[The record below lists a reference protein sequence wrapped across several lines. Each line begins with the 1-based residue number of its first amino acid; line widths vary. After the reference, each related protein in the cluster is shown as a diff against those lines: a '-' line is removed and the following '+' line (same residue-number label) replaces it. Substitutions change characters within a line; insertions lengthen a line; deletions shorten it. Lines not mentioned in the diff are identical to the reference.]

1 MKKKHLSIFVAL
13 TVLAGSSLVLSFFI
27 SPAIS
32 SEPDT
37 FTTSVEEK
45 YPERTIIH
53 LYFANK
59 ENSFLIAEK
68 RLLVQPDDPAQM
80 GKLII
85 ESEGLMRTIS
95 SDATLRALF
104 VTEDKTAYADFSPV
118 IREKHPG
125 GCKSEIITIYSIVNS
140 LILNIPEIDAV
151 KILIS
156 LILNIPEIDAVKI
169 LIDGRESMTL
179 AGHIDLRF
187 PLKADMLLVR

>member
-1 MKKKHLSIFVAL
+1 MIKKQLIIFAVLSILTGSFV
-13 TVLAGSSLVLSFFI
+13 SESFLI
-27 SPAIS
+27 LPAIS

-37 FTTSVEEK
+37 FATSVTAKQPEK
-45 YPERTIIH
+45 TVIH
-53 LYFANK
+53 LYFSNK

-68 RLLVQPDDPAQM
+68 RVLVQPDDPAQL
-80 GKLII
+80 GKLIV
-85 ESEGLMRTIS
+85 ESLIKGPAKEGLMRTIS

-140 LILNIPEIDAV
+140 LILNISEIDT
-151 KILIS
+151 
-156 LILNIPEIDAVKI
+156 VKI

>member
-1 MKKKHLSIFVAL
+1 MKKKHLSIFTMVSILAVSSVAM
-13 TVLAGSSLVLSFFI
+13 SFFI
-27 SPAIS
+27 LPAIS
-32 SEPDT
+32 SELDT
-37 FTTSVEEK
+37 FTTFVEAKNPEK
-45 YPERTIIH
+45 AIIH

-85 ESEGLMRTIS
+85 ESLIKGPKEGLMRTIS

-140 LILNIPEIDAV
+140 LILNIPEIDV
-151 KILIS
+151 
-156 LILNIPEIDAVKI
+156 VKI

>member
-1 MKKKHLSIFVAL
+1 MKKKHLIIFAVF
-13 TVLAGSSLVLSFFI
+13 TVLVVSSMSLSFFI
-27 SPAIS
+27 LPAIS
-32 SEPDT
+32 IESDT
-37 FTTSVEEK
+37 PATSMEAK
-45 YPERTIIH
+45 NPERTIIH

-85 ESEGLMRTIS
+85 ESLIKGPKEGLMRTIS

-140 LILNIPEIDAV
+140 LILNIPEIDV
-151 KILIS
+151 
-156 LILNIPEIDAVKI
+156 VKI

>member
-1 MKKKHLSIFVAL
+1 MKKKRLIYFAVLS
-13 TVLAGSSLVLSFFI
+13 TLVGTFISASFFI
-27 SPAIS
+27 LPGIS

-37 FTTSVEEK
+37 FAASVEGKHSEK
-45 YPERTIIH
+45 TIIH

-85 ESEGLMRTIS
+85 ESLIKGPQEGLMRTIS

-140 LILNIPEIDAV
+140 LILNIPEIDT
-151 KILIS
+151 
-156 LILNIPEIDAVKI
+156 VKI

>member
-1 MKKKHLSIFVAL
+1 MKKKHLIIF
-13 TVLAGSSLVLSFFI
+13 TVLTILALSSVFLHFFI
-27 SPAIS
+27 LPAIS
-32 SEPDT
+32 SETDT
-37 FTTSVEEK
+37 FTTSVEAK
-45 YPERTIIH
+45 SPERTIIH

-68 RLLVQPDDPAQM
+68 RMLIKPDDPAQT

-85 ESEGLMRTIS
+85 ESLIKGPKEGLMRTIS

-151 KILIS
+151 KILI
-156 LILNIPEIDAVKI
+156 
-169 LIDGRESMTL
+169 DGRESMTL

>member
-1 MKKKHLSIFVAL
+1 MKKKHLIIFAAL
-13 TVLAGSSLVLSFFI
+13 TILVGSSLALSFFI
-27 SPAIS
+27 LPAIS
-32 SEPDT
+32 YDPDT
-37 FTTSVEEK
+37 FTTSVEVK
-45 YPERTIIH
+45 SPERTIIH
-53 LYFANK
+53 LYFADK

-68 RLLVQPDDPAQM
+68 RLLIQPDDPAQM

-85 ESEGLMRTIS
+85 ESLIKGPKEGLMRTIPL
-95 SDATLRALF
+95 DATLRALF

-151 KILIS
+151 KILI
-156 LILNIPEIDAVKI
+156 
-169 LIDGRESMTL
+169 DGRESMTL

>member
-1 MKKKHLSIFVAL
+1 MKKKHLIIIA
-13 TVLAGSSLVLSFFI
+13 VLSILTGSFVSASFLI
-27 SPAIS
+27 LPAIS

-37 FTTSVEEK
+37 FTMSVEAK
-45 YPERTIIH
+45 HPERTIIH

-85 ESEGLMRTIS
+85 ESLIKGPKEGLMRTIS

-104 VTEDKTAYADFSPV
+104 VTEDKTAYADFSSV

-125 GCKSEIITIYSIVNS
+125 GCKSEIITIYSIVN
-140 LILNIPEIDAV
+140 
-151 KILIS
+151 S

>member
-1 MKKKHLSIFVAL
+1 MKKKHLIIFAAI
-13 TVLAGSSLVLSFFI
+13 TILAGSSFSSSFFI
-27 SPAIS
+27 LPAIA

-37 FTTSVEEK
+37 FATSVDGKHSEK
-45 YPERTIIH
+45 TIIH

-68 RLLVQPDDPAQM
+68 RLLDRPDDPAQM

-85 ESEGLMRTIS
+85 ESLIKGPKEGLMRTIS
-95 SDATLRALF
+95 SDAALRALF
-104 VTEDKTAYADFSPV
+104 VTKDKTAYVDLTKAA
-118 IREKHPG
+118 REKHPG

-140 LILNIPEIDAV
+140 LILNIPEIDV
-151 KILIS
+151 
-156 LILNIPEIDAVKI
+156 VKI

>member
-1 MKKKHLSIFVAL
+1 MA
-13 TVLAGSSLVLSFFI
+13 LSFFI
-27 SPAIS
+27 LPAIS
-32 SEPDT
+32 SELDN
-37 FTTSVEEK
+37 FTTAVEAK
-45 YPERTIIH
+45 HTERTIIH

-85 ESEGLMRTIS
+85 ESLIKGPKEGLMRTIS
-95 SDATLRALF
+95 SDASLRALF
-104 VTEDKTAYADFSPV
+104 VTKDKTAYVDLTKAA
-118 IREKHPG
+118 REKHPG

-140 LILNIPEIDAV
+140 LVLNIPEIDT
-151 KILIS
+151 
-156 LILNIPEIDAVKI
+156 VKI

>member
-1 MKKKHLSIFVAL
+1 MKKMNVIIFAVLSM
-13 TVLAGSSLVLSFFI
+13 LAISSVSPSFFI
-27 SPAIS
+27 LPAIS
-32 SEPDT
+32 AEPDP
-37 FTTSVEEK
+37 FAASVETK
-45 YPERTIIH
+45 HPERAMIH

-85 ESEGLMRTIS
+85 ESLIKGPKEGLMRTIS

-140 LILNIPEIDAV
+140 LILNIPEIDT
-151 KILIS
+151 
-156 LILNIPEIDAVKI
+156 VKI

>member
-1 MKKKHLSIFVAL
+1 MEKKHLIIFAAFTIIV
-13 TVLAGSSLVLSFFI
+13 GSAFAFFVFI
-27 SPAIS
+27 LPAIS

-37 FTTSVEEK
+37 FATSIEAK
-45 YPERTIIH
+45 YPEKSIIH

-68 RLLVQPDDPAQM
+68 RLLVQPDGPAQM

-85 ESEGLMRTIS
+85 ESLIKGPKEGLMRTIS

-140 LILNIPEIDAV
+140 LILNIPEIDM
-151 KILIS
+151 
-156 LILNIPEIDAVKI
+156 VKI
-169 LIDGRESMTL
+169 LIDGRESITL

>member
-1 MKKKHLSIFVAL
+1 MKKKHLIIFTAF
-13 TVLAGSSLVLSFFI
+13 TIIAGSAFAFSVFI
-27 SPAIS
+27 LPAIS

-37 FTTSVEEK
+37 FTTFMEVKS
-45 YPERTIIH
+45 PEMTIIH

-68 RLLVQPDDPAQM
+68 RFLVQPDDPAQM

-85 ESEGLMRTIS
+85 ESLIKGPKEGLMRTIS

-104 VTEDKTAYADFSPV
+104 VTEDKTAYVDLTKAA
-118 IREKHPG
+118 REKHPG

-140 LILNIPEIDAV
+140 LILNIPEIDT
-151 KILIS
+151 
-156 LILNIPEIDAVKI
+156 VKI

>member
-1 MKKKHLSIFVAL
+1 MKKKHLIIFAAF
-13 TVLAGSSLVLSFFI
+13 TIIAGSAFAFFVFI
-27 SPAIS
+27 LPAIS
-32 SEPDT
+32 AENDT
-37 FTTSVEEK
+37 LTTSLEAK
-45 YPERTIIH
+45 YLERTIIH

-85 ESEGLMRTIS
+85 ESLIKGPKEGLMRTIS

-125 GCKSEIITIYSIVNS
+125 GCKSEIITIYSTVNS
-140 LILNIPEIDAV
+140 LILNIPEIDM
-151 KILIS
+151 
-156 LILNIPEIDAVKI
+156 VKI

>member
-1 MKKKHLSIFVAL
+1 MKKKHLILITAFII
-13 TVLAGSSLVLSFFI
+13 LAGSYVTLPFFI
-27 SPAIS
+27 LPAIS
-32 SEPDT
+32 SEPDA
-37 FTTSVEEK
+37 FDTSVTAKQPEK
-45 YPERTIIH
+45 TIIH

-68 RLLVQPDDPAQM
+68 RLLDRPDDPAKM

-85 ESEGLMRTIS
+85 GSLIKGPKEGLMRTIS
-95 SDATLRALF
+95 SDTALRALF
-104 VTEDKTAYADFSPV
+104 VTKDKTAYVDLTKAA
-118 IREKHPG
+118 REKHPG

-140 LILNIPEIDAV
+140 LILNIPEIDT
-151 KILIS
+151 
-156 LILNIPEIDAVKI
+156 VKI

>member
-1 MKKKHLSIFVAL
+1 MKKKHLIIIA
-13 TVLAGSSLVLSFFI
+13 VLSILTGSFVSAAFFI
-27 SPAIS
+27 LPAIS

-37 FTTSVEEK
+37 IAASVEAK
-45 YPERTIIH
+45 HPERTIIH

-85 ESEGLMRTIS
+85 ESLIKGPKEGLMRTIS

-104 VTEDKTAYADFSPV
+104 VTEDKTAYADFSSV

-125 GCKSEIITIYSIVNS
+125 GCKSEIITIYSIVN
-140 LILNIPEIDAV
+140 
-151 KILIS
+151 S

>member
-1 MKKKHLSIFVAL
+1 MKKKHLIIFAAL
-13 TVLAGSSLVLSFFI
+13 TILVGSSLALSFCI
-27 SPAIS
+27 LPAIS

-37 FTTSVEEK
+37 FATSVTAKKPEK
-45 YPERTIIH
+45 AIIH

-68 RLLVQPDDPAQM
+68 RLLDRPDDQAKM

-85 ESEGLMRTIS
+85 ESLIEGPNEELMRTIP
-95 SDATLRALF
+95 SDAALRALF
-104 VTEDKTAYADFSPV
+104 VTKNKSAYVDLTKA

-140 LILNIPEIDAV
+140 LILNIPEIDT
-151 KILIS
+151 
-156 LILNIPEIDAVKI
+156 VKI
-169 LIDGRESMTL
+169 LIDGHESMTL

>member
-1 MKKKHLSIFVAL
+1 MKKKHLIIFAALTILTGSFVAL
-13 TVLAGSSLVLSFFI
+13 SFFVL
-27 SPAIS
+27 PAIS

-37 FTTSVEEK
+37 FTTSMEAK

-59 ENSFLIAEK
+59 GNSFLIAEK
-68 RLLVQPDDPAQM
+68 RLLVQSDDPAQM

-85 ESEGLMRTIS
+85 ESIIKGPKEGLMRTIS

-104 VTEDKTAYADFSPV
+104 VTGDKTAYADFSPA

-140 LILNIPEIDAV
+140 LILNIPEIDT
-151 KILIS
+151 
-156 LILNIPEIDAVKI
+156 VKI

>member
-1 MKKKHLSIFVAL
+1 MIKKQLIIFAVLSILTGSFV
-13 TVLAGSSLVLSFFI
+13 SESFLI
-27 SPAIS
+27 LPAIS

-37 FTTSVEEK
+37 FATSVTAKQPEK
-45 YPERTIIH
+45 TVIH
-53 LYFANK
+53 LYFSNK

-85 ESEGLMRTIS
+85 ESLIKGPKEGLMRTIS

-118 IREKHPG
+118 IRERHPG

-140 LILNIPEIDAV
+140 LILNIPEIDT
-151 KILIS
+151 
-156 LILNIPEIDAVKI
+156 VKI

>member
-13 TVLAGSSLVLSFFI
+13 TVLVGSFVALSYFI
-27 SPAIS
+27 SQAIS

-37 FTTSVEEK
+37 FATSVTAK
-45 YPERTIIH
+45 QPERTIIH

-68 RLLVQPDDPAQM
+68 RLLVQPDDTAPM

-85 ESEGLMRTIS
+85 ESLIKGPKEGLMRTIS
-95 SDATLRALF
+95 PDATLRALF
-104 VTEDKTAYADFSPV
+104 VTGDKTAYADFSPV

-151 KILIS
+151 KILI
-156 LILNIPEIDAVKI
+156 
-169 LIDGRESMTL
+169 DGRESMTL

>member
-1 MKKKHLSIFVAL
+1 MKKKHLIIFAAL
-13 TVLAGSSLVLSFFI
+13 TILVGSSVALSFFI
-27 SPAIS
+27 LPAIS
-32 SEPDT
+32 YDLDT
-37 FTTSVEEK
+37 FTTSVEVK
-45 YPERTIIH
+45 SPERTIIH
-53 LYFANK
+53 LYFADK

-68 RLLVQPDDPAQM
+68 RLLIQPDDPAQM
-80 GKLII
+80 GKFII
-85 ESEGLMRTIS
+85 ESLIKGPKEGLMRTIPL
-95 SDATLRALF
+95 DATLRALF

-151 KILIS
+151 KILI
-156 LILNIPEIDAVKI
+156 
-169 LIDGRESMTL
+169 DGRESMTL

>member
-1 MKKKHLSIFVAL
+1 MKKKHLIIFAVL
-13 TVLAGSSLVLSFFI
+13 TILAGGSVALSFFI
-27 SPAIS
+27 LPAIS
-32 SEPDT
+32 SESDT
-37 FTTSVEEK
+37 SATSMEAK
-45 YPERTIIH
+45 NPERTIIH

-85 ESEGLMRTIS
+85 ESLIKGPKEGLMRTIS

-104 VTEDKTAYADFSPV
+104 VTEDKIAYADFSSV
-118 IREKHPG
+118 IREEHPG

-140 LILNIPEIDAV
+140 LILNIPEIDV
-151 KILIS
+151 
-156 LILNIPEIDAVKI
+156 VKI